1 MTTKPYLGVL
11 ATASLVLLA
20 ACGTTATS
28 TPSSSGKNWL
38 SLGVSQNSNIL
49 HELDQTSV
57 KKNGQ
62 VVTFRDKK
70 TFTDISK
77 EHFQYLPKHKYSLN
91 TWEMNCANKTYRLVA
106 TQLIAENG
114 TEVWQKT
121 FDFNTAPTRK
131 IVAGSSTDKQYQA
144 VCR

>member
-1 MTTKPYLGVL
+1 MTIKPYLRVV
-11 ATASLVLLA
+11 ATASLFLLA
-20 ACGTTATS
+20 ACGTS
-28 TPSSSGKNWL
+28 TPPSSGKNWL

-49 HELDQTSV
+49 HELDQSSI
-57 KKNGQ
+57 KKNGS

-70 TFTDISK
+70 TFSDISK

-91 TWEMNCANKTYRLVA
+91 TWEINCPNKTYRLVS
-106 TQLIAENG
+106 TQLMAENG
-114 TEVWQKT
+114 TQVWEKT